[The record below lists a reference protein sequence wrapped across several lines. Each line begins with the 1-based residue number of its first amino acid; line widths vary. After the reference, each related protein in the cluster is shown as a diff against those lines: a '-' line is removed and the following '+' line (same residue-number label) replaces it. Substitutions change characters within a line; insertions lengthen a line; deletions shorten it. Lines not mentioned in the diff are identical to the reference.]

1 MHPSISYELLSRI
14 PRLEMVASMIAGQQG
29 QSAGKVHRS
38 HAIEPVELGAHMLRI
53 AVEFDQLL
61 LRGDSF
67 DDAVRRM
74 KNRPADYYPAAIA
87 ALESMSQ
94 ESISYVTKEI
104 SIREIST
111 GMILD
116 EDLRTPDGN
125 LMAARNQE
133 ISYPLLVRV
142 RNMNQKSPIY
152 RKIRVRISPGEEP
165 AYQEA
170 KEQTVTK
177 SVR

>member
-1 MHPSISYELLSRI
+1 
-14 PRLEMVASMIAGQQG
+14 
-29 QSAGKVHRS
+29 
-38 HAIEPVELGAHMLRI
+38 
-53 AVEFDQLL
+53 
-61 LRGDSF
+61 
-67 DDAVRRM
+67 VRRM